1 MDNYKITHD
10 TWNKVASLYQEKFMD
25 LDLYNDSYDIFCK
38 LIPKKDADILEIGC
52 GPGNITK
59 YLVAARPGFRI
70 MANDLSPNMIDLAK
84 INNPTVEFGI
94 MDCRNIDS
102 INCIFDGIICGFCMP
117 YLSKE
122 DNHKFIK
129 DCSELLRTGGVFY
142 FSTIKGDYTRSGF
155 ETGSTGDRAY
165 VYYYSEDDFKD
176 VLIETGFSIMQ
187 LIEKK
192 FTKSDGIEEINQ
204 IFITKKI

>member
-70 MANDLSPNMIDLAK
+70 MANDLAQNMIDLAK
-84 INNPTVEFGI
+84 INNPTVEFEI

-102 INCIFDGIICGFCMP
+102 VNRSFDGIICGFCMP